1 MKNIGKMLKQAQ
13 EMQTRMAELQ
23 ESLGALEVEGTA
35 GGGLVR
41 VTLTGKGEMRRLSI
55 DPALVSGDEGGGAGR
70 PDRRRL
76 QRRQGPRL
84 SSSFRNGWPRSP
96 AGSSCRRASISRM

>member
-23 ESLGALEVEGTA
+23 ESLGALEVEGAA

-41 VTLTGKGEMRRLSI
+41 VTLTGKGAMRRLSI
-55 DPALVSGDEGGGAGR
+55 DPSLVQGDEVEMLEDLIVAAFNDGKAKVEQLVQERMAEVTGGLKLPPGLDLG
-70 PDRRRL
+70 
-76 QRRQGPRL
+76 
-84 SSSFRNGWPRSP
+84 
-96 AGSSCRRASISRM
+96 M

>member
-1 MKNIGKMLKQAQ
+1 MTNIGKMLKQAQ

-23 ESLGALEVEGTA
+23 ESLGALEVEGAA

-55 DPALVSGDEGGGAGR
+55 DPSLVQGDEVEMLEDLIVAAFNDGKAKVEQLVQERMAEVTGGLKLPPGLDLG
-70 PDRRRL
+70 
-76 QRRQGPRL
+76 
-84 SSSFRNGWPRSP
+84 
-96 AGSSCRRASISRM
+96 M

>member
-23 ESLGALEVEGTA
+23 ESLGTLEVDGTA
-35 GGGLVR
+35 GGGLVQ

-55 DPALVSGDEGGGAGR
+55 DPALVKGDEVEVLEDLIVAAFNDGKAKVEQLVQERMAEVTGGLKLPPGLDLG
-70 PDRRRL
+70 
-76 QRRQGPRL
+76 
-84 SSSFRNGWPRSP
+84 
-96 AGSSCRRASISRM
+96 M